1 MDFPVWRGV
10 YVVALL
16 LGAMSSKIPGS
27 GGPGWLRGTALGWF
41 GDTEEK
47 VKAPFR
53 NPSRGALH
61 LAPQRPRAAL
71 SRRVNLPAGS
81 DGSGVCALVSGMS
94 GADPVLNF
102 RESLRCFPHFP

>member
-1 MDFPVWRGV
+1 M

-16 LGAMSSKIPGS
+16 SGAMSSKIPGS
-27 GGPGWLRGTALGWF
+27 GGPGWLRGAALGRF

-47 VKAPFR
+47 V
-53 NPSRGALH
+53 NPSPSSPKPTR
-61 LAPQRPRAAL
+61 Q
-71 SRRVNLPAGS
+71 PAGS
-81 DGSGVCALVSGMS
+81 AGSGVCALVSGMS